1 MNYITKISRKRSFES
16 NKKQVST
23 STKLKSSYVRKY
35 FSDGYSKVITI
46 VVQYLKR
53 RRVSYSERFVISKT
67 AIHEHLIIVR

>member
-1 MNYITKISRKRSFES
+1 MHRYMH
-16 NKKQVST
+16 
-23 STKLKSSYVRKY
+23 KLTYTRYVRKY

-46 VVQYLKR
+46 VVQYLER